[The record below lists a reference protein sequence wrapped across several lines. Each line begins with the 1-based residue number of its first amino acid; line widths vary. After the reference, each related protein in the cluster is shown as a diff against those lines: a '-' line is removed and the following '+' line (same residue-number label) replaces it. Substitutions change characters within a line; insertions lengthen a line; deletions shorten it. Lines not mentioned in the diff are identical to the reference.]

1 MEVRPVLASLF
12 TYSRC
17 PKRELRARTLSKS
30 AATRNAVLPL

>member
-17 PKRELRARTLSKS
+17 PKPGRGRARSKGG
-30 AATRNAVLPL
+30 ATRNAVLPL

>member
-17 PKRELRARTLSKS
+17 PKPTEGADPPKS